1 MVRAEQIKKIQI
13 CLNFLNSHRLFNN
26 LVVGF
31 DNAKQYEDF
40 LNCNKI
46 YEILPKKYLQ
56 IMLNSK
62 P

>member
-31 DNAKQYEDF
+31 DNV
-40 LNCNKI
+40 NNTKI
-46 YEILPKKYLQ
+46 FKL
-56 IMLNSK
+56 
-62 P
+62 